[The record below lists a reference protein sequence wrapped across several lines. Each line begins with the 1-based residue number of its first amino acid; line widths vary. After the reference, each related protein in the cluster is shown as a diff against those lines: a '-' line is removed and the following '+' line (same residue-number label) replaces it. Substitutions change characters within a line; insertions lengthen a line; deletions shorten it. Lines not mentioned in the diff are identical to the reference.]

1 MYLEQELGAARHA
14 AADLERHHCT
24 LGVLAADD
32 AVDDKLVGRS
42 LRDHSSGILRQDT
55 VPLADGERGQFAEF
69 AEAVAE
75 AMSQKRGRSRCRLPA
90 WISSPTADIAFRR

>member
-1 MYLEQELGAARHA
+1 MGGRGQRQVASVAMYLEQELGAASHA

-24 LGVLAADD
+24 LGFLAADD

-55 VPLADGERGQFAEF
+55 VPLADGERSQFAKF

-75 AMSQKRGRSRCRLPA
+75 
-90 WISSPTADIAFRR
+90 PTDLVADGERHQIG